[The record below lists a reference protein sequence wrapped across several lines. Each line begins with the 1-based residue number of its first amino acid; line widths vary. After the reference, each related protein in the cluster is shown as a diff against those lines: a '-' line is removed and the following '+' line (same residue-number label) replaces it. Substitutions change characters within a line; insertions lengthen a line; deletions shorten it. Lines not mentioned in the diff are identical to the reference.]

1 MRPEKDDFR
10 AEKANLRPEKVDL
23 RPERSYFKPERTDLR
38 SRMAWGDTRRKM
50 DNGKLKMEK
59 QNCSMW
65 YQKSLAPSRMCPKT
79 GVSDPKSY

>member
-1 MRPEKDDFR
+1 MRPEKAD
-10 AEKANLRPEKVDL
+10 LRPEKADL

-59 QNCSMW
+59 QNCSV
-65 YQKSLAPSRMCPKT
+65 
-79 GVSDPKSY
+79 VSKVIGPFEDVSKNRCFRPQILLMLE